1 MPRWTSRNNPTNEDA
16 QLLRIDRYRLR
27 RLIHRFKQ
35 YLGGADSIEI
45 DIDTGDVYGP
55 NDEPLGNLHDEP

>member
-1 MPRWTSRNNPTNEDA
+1 MRRWKSRNNPTNEDA
-16 QLLRIDRYRLR
+16 RLLGVDRQRLR
-27 RLIHRFKQ
+27 RVIHRLKE

-55 NDEPLGNLHDEP
+55 GDEELGNLHDEP